1 MNQVKLRYWMEQQ
14 VNINVYRVYVERPSE
29 LTDANLTEILLCG
42 AANKSSVGII
52 EKTGTTITNQVLDFN
67 RKHLNISFRVD
78 GKRTYGLK
86 IDFSMCEID
95 PDKCTMDS
103 VDKHWVLRLPFYYPG
118 NEKRCDRLYL
128 SKDIESSEIEFF
140 TRKRDAASNA
150 MHCHKCNNELVRNAS
165 IRNAKKC
172 PSSAFSYMMEH
183 WYCLQQQGAER
194 LQRLVPNGIFPLS
207 TSQVLVDQDCF
218 ILMRKHVVDTAVIV
232 AKIHYF
238 QPKLHPK
245 PKHCAKHCAHHSGH
259 HHHHECDAPTKGI
272 FCSKCKS
279 FLGTVEIRP
288 HLNGEG
294 YKYIDTA
301 ALKLY
306 KYNLRE
312 FSQKYTV
319 DSLVGHRIA
328 TSYSSSNTRNFRV
341 LRFIKKGVD
350 ADFSCIVDDTMFLNI
365 AVFDV
370 DVRCADERTT
380 TLNQAIKILYKLYEN
395 KCVNKSNQNACGE
408 RETIYVNDDSFATL
422 VSRLDYVNAK
432 LPKSLSSMRFKEQ
445 MNVSVLYW

>member
-1 MNQVKLRYWMEQQ
+1 
-14 VNINVYRVYVERPSE
+14 
-29 LTDANLTEILLCG
+29 
-42 AANKSSVGII
+42 
-52 EKTGTTITNQVLDFN
+52 
-67 RKHLNISFRVD
+67 
-78 GKRTYGLK
+78 
-86 IDFSMCEID
+86 MCEID

-194 LQRLVPNGIFPLS
+194 LQRLVPNGIFPLIS
-207 TSQVLVDQDCF
+207 SQVLVDQDCF
-218 ILMRKHVVDTAVIV
+218 VFMRKHVVATAVIA
-232 AKIHYF
+232 AKIHYS
-238 QPKLHPK
+238 QHKLHPK
-245 PKHCAKHCAHHSGH
+245 PKHCEQHHGH

-279 FLGTVEIRP
+279 FLGTVEKTSQTVKDINISIQR
-288 HLNGEG
+288 HSNSTNIIL
-294 YKYIDTA
+294 
-301 ALKLY
+301 
-306 KYNLRE
+306 E

-328 TSYSSSNTRNFRV
+328 TSYSSSNTRNFFV

-380 TLNQAIKILYKLYEN
+380 TLT
-395 KCVNKSNQNACGE
+395 SNQNTLQVV
-408 RETIYVNDDSFATL
+408 RE
-422 VSRLDYVNAK
+422 
-432 LPKSLSSMRFKEQ
+432 
-445 MNVSVLYW
+445 